1 MCRRWRCRSWWRALC
16 KSSRASR
23 ARARCGPLSP
33 QQHGRSLFFDVRVR
47 QPGASAHGTAAERLW
62 RNTAAGG
69 LPSEGS
75 AFSGTLLRMLQ
86 ISGTTVAELIDKL
99 PSAVWTQVRSQ
110 PVQKRIACLTAA
122 LAGCCAVGAETS
134 ELRLRRARRRGPP
147 HVHHRAV
154 NNEQT
159 CTRKPRPPVRVAR
172 VGTVLRHQAYE
183 YVLVPASQT
192 VRKRC

>member
-1 MCRRWRCRSWWRALC
+1 M
-16 KSSRASR
+16 
-23 ARARCGPLSP
+23 
-33 QQHGRSLFFDVRVR
+33 R

-110 PVQKRIACLTAA
+110 PVQQRIACLTAA
-122 LAGCCAVGAETS
+122 LAAAQS
-134 ELRLRRARRRGPP
+134 EQKQVSYVCDGLGDGARRMYIT
-147 HVHHRAV
+147 
-154 NNEQT
+154 E
-159 CTRKPRPPVRVAR
+159 
-172 VGTVLRHQAYE
+172 L
-183 YVLVPASQT
+183 
-192 VRKRC
+192 

>member
-1 MCRRWRCRSWWRALC
+1 M
-16 KSSRASR
+16 
-23 ARARCGPLSP
+23 
-33 QQHGRSLFFDVRVR
+33 R

-110 PVQKRIACLTAA
+110 PVRERLAA
-122 LAGCCAVGAETS
+122 DFGFVRCCAVGAETS
-134 ELRLRRARRRGPP
+134 ELRLRRARRRGPA

-159 CTRKPRPPVRVAR
+159 CARKPRPPVRVAR
-172 VGTVLRHQAYE
+172 VGVVGKMRICTL
-183 YVLVPASQT
+183 L
-192 VRKRC
+192 